1 MLTTDEFMRSV
12 FEIAFGN
19 DAADRDFTREEV
31 LQKLREHS
39 DAALK
44 AIEWTSDDVRE
55 HKPDWSLIECQDW
68 LEAHEEKIRERT
80 SELGFN
86 ALVDMLDSW

>member
-12 FEIAFGN
+12 FEIAFGA

-31 LQKLREHS
+31 LQKLRV
-39 DAALK
+39 K

-68 LEAHEEKIRERT
+68 LEVHEEKLRERT
-80 SELGFN
+80 SELGSK
-86 ALVDMLDSW
+86 ALKDMLDSW

>member
-39 DAALK
+39 DTALK

-55 HKPDWSLIECQDW
+55 HRPDWSLIECQDW